1 MIEGLQQAGFQNPD
15 YRDSQY
21 MRLNV
26 IRKFREEGLLN
37 DNLEFSFSRK
47 KIGVA

>member
-1 MIEGLQQAGFQNPD
+1 
-15 YRDSQY
+15 

-37 DNLEFSFSRK
+37 DKLEFSFSEK